1 MLQRIQSIYLFLVSL
16 AMGLMFAFPISS
28 YYGDLHTFK
37 LALLGVENLIPSS
50 ENLFQNYFTLPL
62 ITFVLLLCILALIAI
77 SQYKNRKRQ
86 LKIIKANILLNI
98 ILIVG
103 IFLIYSKLILT
114 QVDVSEEYNTGAF
127 LPLFSLIFL
136 VMAYR
141 GVKRD
146 EEIIRSADR
155 LR

>member
-16 AMGLMFAFPISS
+16 AMGLMFAFPIST

-37 LALLGVENLIPSS
+37 LSLLGIENLVPSS

-62 ITFVLLLCILALIAI
+62 LIFVLLLCMLALITI
-77 SQYKNRKRQ
+77 FQFKNRKRQ

-103 IFLIYSKLILT
+103 IFLIYSKLILS
-114 QVDVSEEYNTGAF
+114 QVEVSEEYKIGAF
-127 LPLFSLIFL
+127 LPLFSLILL